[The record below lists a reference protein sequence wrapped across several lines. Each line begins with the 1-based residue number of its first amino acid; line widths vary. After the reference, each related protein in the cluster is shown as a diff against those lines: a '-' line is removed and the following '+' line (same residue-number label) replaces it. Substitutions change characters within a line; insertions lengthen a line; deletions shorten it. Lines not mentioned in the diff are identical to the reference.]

1 MRKRL
6 TRTTRQ
12 TAKQE
17 QGDACLVFS
26 PEARAYIT
34 SLRFDPDAKRS
45 TCFMPFCGLYWQD
58 ENFEDVLSLPWQ
70 AKRQMVMI
78 FAIRS
83 QLFAG
88 RRLMRGDRQLWKAF
102 MREFPHCPIALRS
115 ERTPEMKELMQG
127 AWQVHD
133 EVCSDWDTE
142 IEVQDDGTKVA
153 RRVRHPKPPPSGLAG

>member
-1 MRKRL
+1 MLKRS

-12 TAKQE
+12 TAKPK
-17 QGDACLVFS
+17 QGTECLVFLS
-26 PEARAYIT
+26 EARAYIT

-58 ENFEDVLSLPWQ
+58 ENFEDVFRLPLQ
-70 AKRQMVMI
+70 AKRQIVMI

-83 QLFAG
+83 QFFAG
-88 RRLMRGDRQLWKAF
+88 RRLMREDRQLWNAF

-115 ERTPEMKELMQG
+115 KRTSEMKELMQG

-133 EVCSDWDTE
+133 DVFSGWDTE
-142 IEVQDDGTKVA
+142 VEAQDDGTQVV
-153 RRVRHPKPPPSGLAG
+153 RRVRHPKPPSSGPAG

>member
-1 MRKRL
+1 MRKRS

-12 TAKQE
+12 TAKPE
-17 QGDACLVFS
+17 QRDACLDFS

-34 SLRFDPDAKRS
+34 SLRFDPDAKMS

-88 RRLMRGDRQLWKAF
+88 RRLMREDRQLWNAF

-142 IEVQDDGTKVA
+142 IEAQDDGTKVT
-153 RRVRHPKPPPSGLAG
+153 RRVRHPKPPPSGLVG